1 MKTID
6 RYIARSVA
14 ASSFLVL
21 VVLLALFSLAT
32 LVGELQDVGKG
43 NYGVFDV
50 VQVTLL
56 SLPGLTYQL
65 MPLVALL
72 GTTLGLGMLALNNEL
87 VVLRASGISLGRVVM
102 SVMRVGLVLI
112 VIAIVLGEWVA
123 PRTEQLGQS
132 LRATALHEPVMLKTD
147 KGFWARDGKRFIN
160 IRQIFPD
167 GRLGDIRI
175 FELDDKYRLRETVR
189 AATASYQGDEWLLED
204 IVRTVIGDGQVT
216 TDRLPEASWQSLIDP
231 ALIDVVTVNPEKLS
245 TWGLYKYIE
254 YLHDNSLAAGR
265 YELALWGKI
274 MAPVATG
281 VMVFLAV
288 PFIFGSLRS
297 VSITQRILVSA
308 FIGIGFHIFN
318 QTVNYVALVYDFY
331 PVVSAVLPTLL
342 FFLVA
347 LLLLRRAS

>member
-6 RYIARSVA
+6 RYLSRSVA
-14 ASSFLVL
+14 ASSLLVL
-21 VVLLALFSLAT
+21 IVLLALFSLVT
-32 LVGELQDVGKG
+32 LVSELEDVGRG
-43 NYGVFDV
+43 SYDLIDA
-50 VQVTLL
+50 VQVILL
-56 SLPGLTYQL
+56 TLPGLASQL

-87 VVLRASGISLGRVVM
+87 VVLRASGISLGRVVG
-102 SVMRVGLVLI
+102 SVMRVGLGLI
-112 VIAIVLGEWVA
+112 AIAIVLGEWVA
-123 PRTEQLGQS
+123 PRAEQVAQS
-132 LRATALHEPVMLKTD
+132 LRATALHEPVTLKTD
-147 KGFWARDGKRFIN
+147 KGFWARDGRRFIN

-175 FELDDKYRLRETVR
+175 FELDEEHRLRATVH
-189 AATASYQGDEWLLED
+189 AATAAYQGDEWLLED
-204 IVRTVIGDGQVT
+204 ILRTTIGDDQVT
-216 TDRLPEASWQSLIDP
+216 TERLPEAAWRSLIDP
-231 ALIDVVTVNPEKLS
+231 GLIDVVAVRPEKLS
-245 TWGLYKYIE
+245 AWGLYKYIE
-254 YLHDNSLAAGR
+254 YLHDNNLAAGR

-318 QTVNYVALVYDFY
+318 QTVNYVALVYGFY
-331 PVVSAVLPTLL
+331 PAFSAIFPTVL
-342 FFLVA
+342 FFMLA
-347 LLLLRRAS
+347 LFLMRRAN